1 MIQFKPVVVV
11 GGLIGL
17 MVISMATFTVDQREK
32 AIMFQ
37 LGEIVKD
44 DFSPGLHLMVPLMNN
59 VRKFDGR
66 IQSTSAPSE
75 RFLTSEKKNVVV
87 DSFVKW
93 QINDPSRFY
102 TATGGDIERTNLR
115 LFQIVKDGLR
125 DEFAKRTIQEIIS
138 GERKNIVD
146 ALTIRTNKQAEEL
159 GVNVIQVRI
168 KRIDLP
174 AEVSASVFQRME
186 AERQRVAKE
195 LRSQGAE
202 AAERIRADADRQR
215 TVILAESFRDAERLR
230 GEGDSRASEIY
241 GRAYGKNPEFYAFY
255 RSMDAYTK
263 SFSSKDDVLVLD
275 PNSDFFRYLTSSTG
289 GKK

>member
-1 MIQFKPVVVV
+1 MSQVKSL
-11 GGLIGL
+11 GLIGGL
-17 MVISMATFTVDQREK
+17 VGVVVLSMSTFTVDQREK

-37 LGEIVKD
+37 LGEIVND
-44 DFSPGLHLMVPLMNN
+44 EFEPGLHFMIPLMNS

-66 IQSTSAPSE
+66 IQAADAPPE

-93 QINDPSRFY
+93 QIKDVSRFY
-102 TATGGDIERTNLR
+102 TATGGNVERTNLR

-125 DEFAKRTIQEIIS
+125 DEFAKRTIQDIIA
-138 GERKNIVD
+138 GERKNIVQT
-146 ALTIRTNKQAEEL
+146 LTVRANKQAEEL
-159 GVNVIQVRI
+159 GIHVVQVRI

-215 TVILAESFRDAERLR
+215 TVILADAFRDAERLR
-230 GEGDSRASEIY
+230 GEGDAKASAIY
-241 GRAYGKNPEFYAFY
+241 GQAYGKNPEFYSFY

-275 PNSDFFRYLTSSTG
+275 PNSAFFRYMTNAGGSS
-289 GKK
+289 K